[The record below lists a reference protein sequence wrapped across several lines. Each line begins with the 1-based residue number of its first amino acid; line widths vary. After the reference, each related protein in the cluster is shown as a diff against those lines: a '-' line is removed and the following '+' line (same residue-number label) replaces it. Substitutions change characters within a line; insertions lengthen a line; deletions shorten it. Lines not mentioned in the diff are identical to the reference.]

1 MFKVLINDSYQV
13 RSMLLSKLTWLKY
26 CLGNNQKVILSSAI
40 LIALTTLTLH
50 TSAQQSIKSADA
62 DSLTQVPAE
71 LKKLYD
77 NLMHERANVRQKAD
91 EPEIDGLI
99 FDETRSKA
107 GHEFYE
113 YFFNNWEPPRGA
125 SNFSIYISE
134 MPFLMNLSIISVKL
148 NDYEVINTRLQ
159 PRGDFI
165 TSLAAD
171 AVTMTK
177 EALLNLEDLR
187 RQVEQGDQIGTGI
200 Y

>member
-1 MFKVLINDSYQV
+1 MIFVKSISVKVNLRLFRKAGFAVLVLFFFIFCCKQGQAQNISKSPHYDS
-13 RSMLLSKLTWLKY
+13 
-26 CLGNNQKVILSSAI
+26 I
-40 LIALTTLTLH
+40 
-50 TSAQQSIKSADA
+50 
-62 DSLTQVPAE
+62 TQAPAE
-71 LKKLYD
+71 LKKLYE
-77 NLMHERANVRQKAD
+77 NLMMEKSALKSKAD

-113 YFFNNWEPPRGA
+113 IFFNNWEPPRGA
-125 SNFSIYISE
+125 SNFAIYISE
-134 MPFLMNLSIISVKL
+134 MPFAMNLSIISVKL

-165 TSLAAD
+165 VGLAAD
-171 AVTMTK
+171 AVNMTK
-177 EALLNLEDLR
+177 EALLNLEDIR

>member
-1 MFKVLINDSYQV
+1 MQF
-13 RSMLLSKLTWLKY
+13 SKLTWYKD
-26 CLGNNQKVILSSAI
+26 CLRNSLKVILSFAI
-40 LIALTTLTLH
+40 LFVLTVLALK
-50 TSAQQSIKSADA
+50 SNAQQSIKSADA

-77 NLMHERANVRQKAD
+77 NLMHERVNVKQKSD

-113 YFFNNWEPPRGA
+113 HFFNNWEPPRGA